1 MVKQQK
7 YKYEQDIINSLTT
20 LEKSNPK
27 ESWKTFKQLRGLDG
41 ICKENPI
48 PPSEWVTH
56 FQTLLNIKPQINTN
70 VDHTV

>member
-20 LEKSNPK
+20 MEKSNPK
-27 ESWKTFKQLRGLDG
+27 EFWKIFKQLRGLDASY
-41 ICKENPI
+41 KENPI

-56 FQTLLNIKPQINTN
+56 S
-70 VDHTV
+70 